1 VLRRAS
7 DVVRAARVSWGRHSS
22 RVASRIGAVVLFLC
36 AFGMYWLQAL
46 AWPFQRGRDTWD
58 YFAFY
63 LSMLHAHTPYRLLML
78 FRVPVAPVVLGLP
91 MQIGGAA
98 LLQLVLAVLFALSVV
113 MWAAAA
119 ARFAPSA
126 AVLTGATLVLW
137 PGYGLMFHEPSS
149 DCVSA
154 AAFALLALVA
164 TRTCLRPRFRSF
176 AGVGLVI
183 ALAVL
188 TRPPNEGLLV
198 AAALLPFAASGTWR
212 ARLLWGGTIAIA
224 AILPLSLYALYN
236 SERYGA
242 LTISRNGAAEIPFH
256 ANFGRIRAENGPA
269 SRRLAGVVEHYVLAL
284 PPWRALHVDADTYFR
299 AASGY
304 ETVHLFGL
312 SDKLFG
318 LGDDYGLLHAAAEEV
333 PTQKGDLR
341 VKGISLRRA
350 ARSLWQLIDVRASHE
365 DRTKPS
371 RWPVP
376 PAMTRRGGTIVPNPA
391 ALPPPVPGV
400 EYGFL
405 SCANPEIARC
415 ILADPS
421 VAYASPAVRRRYRQI
436 TRTVSDWDA
445 QLGTRHGSAW
455 LGRQFVRANAHLPR
469 PWIWLL
475 VAAAALAIRRPRGA
489 LTIVFLCALG
499 GAVLLIH
506 ALAESSETFFALP
519 VAPAAYLAA
528 ICSLTGRRSGAA

>member
-1 VLRRAS
+1 MIASPLRR
-7 DVVRAARVSWGRHSS
+7 
-22 RVASRIGAVVLFLC
+22 
-36 AFGMYWLQAL
+36 
-46 AWPFQRGRDTWD
+46 
-58 YFAFY
+58 
-63 LSMLHAHTPYRLLML
+63 
-78 FRVPVAPVVLGLP
+78 LP
-91 MQIGGAA
+91 
-98 LLQLVLAVLFALSVV
+98 
-113 MWAAAA
+113 
-119 ARFAPSA
+119 
-126 AVLTGATLVLW
+126 
-137 PGYGLMFHEPSS
+137 
-149 DCVSA
+149 
-154 AAFALLALVA
+154 LLALVA

-212 ARLLWGGTIAIA
+212 SRLLWGGTIAIA

-236 SERYGA
+236 SERYGD

-269 SRRLAGVVEHYVLAL
+269 SRRLAGVVERYVLAL

-421 VAYASPAVRRRYRQI
+421 VAYREPRRTSALPTDHADRQRLGCTTRNAARQRLARPPVRTRERASSAAVDLAPGRGGRARDPTPA
-436 TRTVSDWDA
+436 
-445 QLGTRHGSAW
+445 
-455 LGRQFVRANAHLPR
+455 
-469 PWIWLL
+469 
-475 VAAAALAIRRPRGA
+475 RGA
-489 LTIVFLCALG
+489 D
-499 GAVLLIH
+499 H
-506 ALAESSETFFALP
+506 RLP
-519 VAPAAYLAA
+519 LR
-528 ICSLTGRRSGAA
+528 SRRSGAPRRTLSPRAPRRSSRSRSYRRRTWPPSARSRGDDREPRRTGCVERSRVRQIGLPALSSGWCRWSRSSRSSSSRVRAIAGLAPTRW